1 MSAIK
6 LYTFPLSGHSHRV
19 ELFLSLLGLE
29 AELINLDLANG
40 EHKTPEFLA
49 KNPAGQIPVL
59 EDGDI
64 TLADSNAILLYL
76 ANKYDAKRNWYP
88 EDLLQ
93 QVEIQKYFSLAAGK
107 LTFGPCNARLIN
119 VFGAA
124 LDKSFASSA
133 IVDWQEKLDNSSRCR
148 CNDAL
153 LKSTCPKGCSPK
165 LASCSS
171 LPVKLLSGKILRA
184 KTWGTLSQYKSTSR
198 TNIGSPSVIRW
209 HASSAEQ
216 ACCISPITFT

>member
-124 LDKSFASSA
+124 LDKAFALTISHSFLTLFNQDLANKNWLVGDKPSLADIAHYTYIAHAPEGDVSLEQYPNVTAWISRIEGLNGFKPMQRTQVDSS
-133 IVDWQEKLDNSSRCR
+133 N
-148 CNDAL
+148 
-153 LKSTCPKGCSPK
+153 
-165 LASCSS
+165 
-171 LPVKLLSGKILRA
+171 
-184 KTWGTLSQYKSTSR
+184 
-198 TNIGSPSVIRW
+198 
-209 HASSAEQ
+209 
-216 ACCISPITFT
+216 

>member
-124 LDKSFASSA
+124 LDKSFALTISHSFLTLFNQDLANKNWLVGDKPSLADIAHYTYIAHAPEGDVSLEQYPNVTTWLTRIEALKGFKPMQKTQVDSSN
-133 IVDWQEKLDNSSRCR
+133 K
-148 CNDAL
+148 
-153 LKSTCPKGCSPK
+153 
-165 LASCSS
+165 
-171 LPVKLLSGKILRA
+171 
-184 KTWGTLSQYKSTSR
+184 
-198 TNIGSPSVIRW
+198 
-209 HASSAEQ
+209 
-216 ACCISPITFT
+216 